1 MFFKQRFFPYKYF
14 IILTV
19 VILFAL
25 FTGNNTGTH
34 GKTSL
39 STILHLVSTAHAG
52 ESAEKKIRYWTC
64 GMHPSVRMDKPGK
77 CPICA
82 MDLVPVYEK
91 SAGVME
97 EGAVAT
103 VELSE
108 RARKLAQVK
117 TDVVGFRSL
126 TKDVYTVGFIEY
138 DERLKSMV
146 SAWIPGRIDKLF
158 VDFTGTQVVKG

>member
-14 IILTV
+14 TILTV

-39 STILHLVSTAHAG
+39 STILHLVSTAYAG
-52 ESAEKKIRYWTC
+52 ESAEKKDTVLDVRHAPVPSEWTN
-64 GMHPSVRMDKPGK
+64 
-77 CPICA
+77 
-82 MDLVPVYEK
+82 PVNALFALWTWFPCMK
-91 SAGVME
+91 KGAGVME

-117 TDVVGFRSL
+117 TDVVGF
-126 TKDVYTVGFIEY
+126 
-138 DERLKSMV
+138 
-146 SAWIPGRIDKLF
+146 GR
-158 VDFTGTQVVKG
+158 